1 MRQLLLWDPPTARR
15 SGQRTE
21 LTNHGD
27 GDRAVDEMATAS
39 DSAAW
44 PATNEPRRPA
54 PTVDVL
60 VVPATDSEGPANSE
74 TRAAGPAPILQP
86 NVEFVRHPRARRYL
100 IRVRLDGSVRV
111 TIPSRGSKREAVQ
124 FYEQQ
129 RDWVAAH
136 QRQVAGVRAS
146 LPDDVPADEQRALQL
161 KARRELPARL
171 LELAHADGLSVRKV
185 SVRNQRHRW
194 GSCSQSGLIC
204 LNWRL
209 VTMPDWVRDYVLHH
223 ELMHLKHMDHS
234 PAFWACVEAVC
245 PNYRAARR
253 WLRRHAL
260 APHSAAAHADTG
272 TSGDDDEYHGEC

>member
-1 MRQLLLWDPPTARR
+1 MRQLLLWDVLSGHRSGLSGRR
-15 SGQRTE
+15 SRQRTD
-21 LTNHGD
+21 L
-27 GDRAVDEMATAS
+27 ATTHAGAIAPDVAAS
-39 DSAAW
+39 PAIPETPRGVPTCGVFAA
-44 PATNEPRRPA
+44 
-54 PTVDVL
+54 
-60 VVPATDSEGPANSE
+60 PANSSDVQ
-74 TRAAGPAPILQP
+74 APNPATTPKP
-86 NVEFVRHPRARRYL
+86 SVEFVRHPRARRYL
-100 IRVRLDGSVRV
+100 IRVRLDGTVRV
-111 TIPSRGSKREAVQ
+111 TIPTRGSKREAVQ

-146 LPDDVPADEQRALQL
+146 LPDDLPSDEQHALRIR
-161 KARRELPARL
+161 ARRELPARL
-171 LELAHADGLSVRKV
+171 LELADADGVSVRKV
-185 SVRNQRHRW
+185 SIRNQRHRW